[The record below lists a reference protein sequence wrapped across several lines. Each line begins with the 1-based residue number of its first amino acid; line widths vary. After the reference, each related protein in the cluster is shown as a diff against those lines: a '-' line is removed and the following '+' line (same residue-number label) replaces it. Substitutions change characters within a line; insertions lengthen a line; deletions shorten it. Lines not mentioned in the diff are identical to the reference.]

1 MDPQEITSIDLH
13 TAGEPLRLIT
23 GGWPEIPGE
32 TMLEKRRYAREN
44 QDHLRTTLMWEPRG
58 HADMYGAILTKPVTP
73 DGDTGVLFLHNEGYS
88 TMCGHGII
96 AIVKAGLEKKLF
108 TPKDKSVVEID
119 TPAGRVTAYPQWKE
133 DRVESVSFLNVPSFV
148 LKHDLEIHIPE
159 GPTIQCDIVFGGAFY
174 AVVCIDNMGCSLDP
188 SQTDQLIDRGKRI
201 KAAINDQFRIEHP
214 SGDKDLSFLYGTIFV
229 QNLSNGVHSRNVCIF
244 ADGEVDRSPTG
255 TGVSGRAALHYARN
269 EIQLEEKI
277 TIESILGT
285 TFQVSV
291 EKEARVGS
299 IPGIIPRVTG
309 KAHITGVHSFQID
322 PQDPLSKGF
331 FLR

>member
-23 GGWPEIPGE
+23 GGWPEIPGK

-58 HADMYGAILTKPVTP
+58 HADMYGAILTKPVTR
-73 DGDTGVLFLHNEGYS
+73 DGDVGVLFLHNEGFS

-96 AIVKAGLEKKLF
+96 AVVKAGLEKQLF
-108 TPKDKSVVEID
+108 TPKEKSVVEID
-119 TPAGRVTAYPQWKE
+119 TPAGRVTAYPQWNGNQI
-133 DRVESVSFLNVPSFV
+133 ESVSFLNVPSFV

-174 AVVCIDNMGCSLDP
+174 AVVSIDDMGFSLDP
-188 SQTDQLIDRGKRI
+188 TQTDQLIDRGRRI
-201 KAAINDQFRIEHP
+201 NAAIRAQFPIDHP
-214 SGDKDLSFLYGTIFV
+214 TGDPDLGFLYGTIFV
-229 QNLSNGVHSRNVCIF
+229 QKATTGAHSRNVCIF
-244 ADGEVDRSPTG
+244 AEGEVDRSPTG
-255 TGVSGRAALHYARN
+255 TGVSGRAALHYARK
-269 EIQLEEKI
+269 EIQLGEKI

-285 TFQVSV
+285 TFEVSA
-291 EKEARVGS
+291 EKEIMVGT
-299 IPGIIPRVTG
+299 IQGIIPRVTG
-309 KAHITGVHSFQID
+309 NAHITGIHTFQID
-322 PQDPLSKGF
+322 PKDPLKKGY